1 VTQLLQHLVDTG
13 KVSVDEVKSSYQ
25 SLVDCALA
33 ELKKDATRASD
44 LSSVTVVA
52 SGNGTS
58 TLPSPSQSDPIGA
71 KANSG
76 TGTPLNNPMH
86 TFCFLVGRKSD
97 WEGKERD
104 EIGDRALFE
113 KLQTQAGIPAAH
125 CDYLADSQAT
135 AGACQQRLQGMLE
148 LTTAADTLIFYYGG
162 HGHWKG
168 FHTAKRQWKH
178 VHVVDTIEKYF
189 NGHTVVLLVDCC
201 NAANLID
208 ILKERKLRCN
218 YICLTASPPFKE
230 SGPQYTMTACLIDGL
245 EGSLAIPRAQSD
257 VTLTDLI
264 AYMADRHAFEKGDLL
279 CSYVFGSIDPLTPFL
294 TAGARYHRDC
304 NFTRSM
310 SVVQD
315 SPAYSR
321 VPAAPNIGERVFY
334 RHAGGTVKTL
344 QGDSVYF
351 YPSWF
356 EGRVEQNNDDGRCRI
371 KAMNPLYKN
380 ISWEVTVS
388 PADLLNDLHMGSFF
402 DVSTDFMNANVA
414 LAKQFKY
421 LDLGAFRAGA
431 KVRALWWDGI
441 LHPGIVLDYKQVDWE
456 DFLEEDSGR
465 QYPAAGPHVP
475 VRWVLEGDAWD
486 MVPVSRIV
494 GEPENEGQQDV
505 AAMVRSITTTSEE
518 SLACAAKEF
527 TSERQVLIKSIES
540 AGKKIV
546 DAKEL
551 FGTTK
556 LKYYW
561 PTDDRDWNDG
571 HSVCAEDVDLFEL
584 ARHANYDVLGDYC
597 PMHCPKFWCED
608 HKTTIYP
615 AKYLARRDDSKAT
628 NA

>member
-1 VTQLLQHLVDTG
+1 
-13 KVSVDEVKSSYQ
+13 
-25 SLVDCALA
+25 
-33 ELKKDATRASD
+33 
-44 LSSVTVVA
+44 
-52 SGNGTS
+52 
-58 TLPSPSQSDPIGA
+58 
-71 KANSG
+71 
-76 TGTPLNNPMH
+76 
-86 TFCFLVGRKSD
+86 
-97 WEGKERD
+97 
-104 EIGDRALFE
+104 
-113 KLQTQAGIPAAH
+113 
-125 CDYLADSQAT
+125 
-135 AGACQQRLQGMLE
+135 
-148 LTTAADTLIFYYGG
+148 
-162 HGHWKG
+162 
-168 FHTAKRQWKH
+168 
-178 VHVVDTIEKYF
+178 
-189 NGHTVVLLVDCC
+189 
-201 NAANLID
+201 
-208 ILKERKLRCN
+208 
-218 YICLTASPPFKE
+218 
-230 SGPQYTMTACLIDGL
+230 
-245 EGSLAIPRAQSD
+245 
-257 VTLTDLI
+257 
-264 AYMADRHAFEKGDLL
+264 
-279 CSYVFGSIDPLTPFL
+279 
-294 TAGARYHRDC
+294 
-304 NFTRSM
+304 
-310 SVVQD
+310 
-315 SPAYSR
+315 
-321 VPAAPNIGERVFY
+321 
-334 RHAGGTVKTL
+334 
-344 QGDSVYF
+344 
-351 YPSWF
+351 
-356 EGRVEQNNDDGRCRI
+356 
-371 KAMNPLYKN
+371 
-380 ISWEVTVS
+380 
-388 PADLLNDLHMGSFF
+388 MGSFF
-402 DVSTDFMNANVA
+402 DISTDFMNANVA

-421 LDLGAFRAGA
+421 FDFGAFRAGA

-556 LKYYW
+556 LKYFW